1 MNENVLYALII
12 GVVALMAFNQIQLFN
27 LSSSLGKGSAPVVAA
42 GTSSGTSSGS
52 SIINVST
59 GMSAD
64 AVYAAIMPRGV
75 PRQYGTEL
83 GVSFDNPEAAISAL
97 SKYDGMALSGDLLQ
111 RYISVAGAISCEY
124 CCTAPSIIFSNGQA
138 ACGCAHSGMMR
149 GLAKYLLKNHAADWT
164 DDQLLEELGK
174 WKTTF
179 FPKQLT
185 NKALILAQNGIELD
199 YINLASNKY
208 RDLSKLQE
216 TKAADTGSGLSS
228 VPDMVGGC

>member
-1 MNENVLYALII
+1 MNENITYALII
-12 GVVALMAFNQIQLFN
+12 GVVALMAFNQIQLFS
-27 LSSSLGKGSAPVVAA
+27 LSAGKGNNVAAPVAAA
-42 GTSSGTSSGS
+42 GTASSGS
-52 SIINVST
+52 PSINASS

-64 AVYAAIMPRGV
+64 AMYAAIMPRGT
-75 PRQYGTEL
+75 PRQYGAEL
-83 GVSFDNPEAAISAL
+83 GVSFDNPEAAIAAVG
-97 SKYDGMALSGDLLQ
+97 KYDTSISLSGNLLQ
-111 RYISVAGAISCEY
+111 RYINVAGRISCEY
-124 CCTAPSIIFSNGQA
+124 CCGAESIIFTNGQA

-179 FPKQLT
+179 FPKQIT
-185 NKALILAQNGIELD
+185 QKAMILAQNGIDLN

-216 TKAADTGSGLSS
+216 TKAAGTGSGLSS
-228 VPDMVGGC
+228 VPNMVGGC